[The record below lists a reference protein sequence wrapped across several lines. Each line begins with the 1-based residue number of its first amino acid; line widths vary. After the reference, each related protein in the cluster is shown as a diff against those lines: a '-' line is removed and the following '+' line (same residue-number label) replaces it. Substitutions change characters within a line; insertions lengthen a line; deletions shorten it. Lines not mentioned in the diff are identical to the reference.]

1 MKYEIKDNPEL
12 GKKETVLLMTHIR
25 ADESAK

>member
-1 MKYEIKDNPEL
+1 MKCEIKDNPEL
-12 GKKETVLLMTHIR
+12 GKNEIVSLMTHIR